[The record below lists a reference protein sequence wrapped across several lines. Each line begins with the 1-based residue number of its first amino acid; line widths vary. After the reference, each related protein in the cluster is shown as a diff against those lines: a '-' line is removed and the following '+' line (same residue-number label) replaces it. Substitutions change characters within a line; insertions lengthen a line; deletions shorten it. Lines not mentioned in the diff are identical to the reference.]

1 MKSVPQVFILALA
14 SLFFG
19 FNAAKAQEHSHP
31 NTVEIKRESKTVIQF
46 DFSLNLPA
54 MLHRMLAPQTSYAAF
69 LKAQAELSDPA
80 LDRELDRLSTALSEK
95 AFLILPSG
103 SKLRLKQ
110 WQWPDKQS
118 LRGAFMSSFI
128 LLNLPQKTNAHIDT
142 LRVTA
147 SIETKATVGRVQLQ
161 LQLPSA
167 MNPILVVVQS
177 DQFWLTDQIP
187 MSILVLD

>member
-1 MKSVPQVFILALA
+1 MNSVPQVFVLALA

-31 NTVEIKRESKTVIQF
+31 NTVEIKRESSSVIRF
-46 DFSLNLPA
+46 DFALNLPA

-69 LKAQAELSDPA
+69 LKAQAELSDQA

-95 AFLILPSG
+95 AFLVLPSG
-103 SKLRLKQ
+103 NKHRLKQ
-110 WQWPDKQS
+110 WQWPDKKS
-118 LRGAFMSSFI
+118 LRSAFMSSWI
-128 LLNLPQKTNAHIDT
+128 LLKVPQKTNAHIDT

-147 SIETKATVGRVQLQ
+147 NIETQASVGRVQLQ
-161 LQLPSA
+161 LPSA
-167 MNPILVVVQS
+167 MYPILVVVQS
-177 DQFWLTDQIP
+177 DQFWLTEQIP